1 MHDITATVRPA
12 DAPTASA
19 AGDTAAPTAP
29 ASDAATP
36 PAPAAAPP
44 APTAAPPEAAND
56 TLRDAL
62 IDSRQRWRDLVIQAA
77 DFAFETDEWG
87 RFVFVVPDPAL
98 GWSASTLVGQ
108 PAELLLADGEERT
121 SFNPFRAAVAVRRR
135 RAWLKRGDGGI
146 ASLTFAAA
154 PLLDSQGR
162 VLGARGI
169 GMDVTEYDGHEAQ
182 VAAALRRGEVLDHI
196 LWRMGQEVVA
206 PRMMRGALDALV
218 NALGAEGAAVVTLP
232 ADTGEATLAHQAGG
246 GGTAVL
252 GVAVELLRRG
262 TVAAGLASNEAGH
275 ANNEDGRR
283 VLVASCQPR
292 FGEPSGLAVW
302 RGGGSRPWDNEDRLL
317 LSAAANLIRFV
328 LEHEAIQ
335 REMARQART
344 DPLTG
349 LLNRRSFLEEI
360 ARCAERLD
368 REELPGTLMFV
379 DLDNFKVVNDALG
392 HEMGDQVLMHTATLL
407 RNVLRPTDLVAR
419 LGGDE
424 FAVWMNG
431 VDHMT
436 AAERAEQ
443 LRTQVPREMS
453 ELPGGGSLRLGVSV
467 GIATR
472 SHGSHEPIDS
482 VLRRADMAMYEVKH
496 QGRGHWRVAP
506 ETPA

>member
-1 MHDITATVRPA
+1 MHDTTAPVRP
-12 DAPTASA
+12 
-19 AGDTAAPTAP
+19 GDTASPP
-29 ASDAATP
+29 AVTRDAAAKPQVAGAGATP
-36 PAPAAAPP
+36 PPP
-44 APTAAPPEAAND
+44 AGDN
-56 TLRDAL
+56 LRDAL
-62 IDSRQRWRDLVIQAA
+62 LDSRQRWRDLVIQAA

-98 GWSASTLVGQ
+98 GWSASMLVGQ
-108 PAELLLADGEERT
+108 PAELLLADGAEHS
-121 SFNPFRAAVAVRRR
+121 SFNPFRVGVAVRRR

-154 PLLDSQGR
+154 PLLDAQGR
-162 VLGARGI
+162 VVGARGI
-169 GMDVTEYDGHEAQ
+169 GLDITEYDGHEAQ

-196 LWRMGQEVVA
+196 LWRMGQEVLA

-218 NALGAEGAAVVTLP
+218 NALGAEGAAVVVLP
-232 ADTGEATLAHQAGG
+232 SDTNEATLAHQAGG
-246 GGTAVL
+246 GGTEVL
-252 GVAVELLRRG
+252 K
-262 TVAAGLASNEAGH
+262 VAAGLLQRGATASGQATNY
-275 ANNEDGRR
+275 DGRR

-292 FGEPSGLAVW
+292 FGDPASLAVW
-302 RGGGSRPWDNEDRLL
+302 RASGTRPWDNEDRQLL
-317 LSAAANLIRFV
+317 GAAANLIRFV

-349 LLNRRSFLEEI
+349 LLNRRAFLEEI

-379 DLDNFKVVNDALG
+379 DLDNFKVVNDAMG
-392 HEMGDQVLMHTATLL
+392 HEMGDQVLMHTATML
-407 RNVLRPTDLVAR
+407 RAVVRPTDLVAR

-431 VDHMT
+431 ADHMT

-453 ELPGGGSLRLGVSV
+453 ELAGGNMLRLGVSI

-472 SHGSHEPIDS
+472 RHGTHEPIDS
-482 VLRRADMAMYEVKH
+482 VLRRADMAMYAVKH
-496 QGRGHWRVAP
+496 QGRGHWLVAP
-506 ETPA
+506 EEPA

>member
-1 MHDITATVRPA
+1 MHDT
-12 DAPTASA
+12 
-19 AGDTAAPTAP
+19 TAP
-29 ASDAATP
+29 VRLGEAATP
-36 PAPAAAPP
+36 PATAADTAAPP
-44 APTAAPPEAAND
+44 AATGD
-56 TLRDAL
+56 TPSTVATGDKLRDAL
-62 IDSRQRWRDLVIQAA
+62 LDSRQRWRDLVIQAA

-98 GWSASTLVGQ
+98 GWSASMLVGQ
-108 PAELLLADGEERT
+108 PAELLLADGAERT
-121 SFNPFRAAVAVRRR
+121 SFNPFRASVAVRRR
-135 RAWLKRGDGGI
+135 HAWLKRGDGGV
-146 ASLTFAAA
+146 ATLTFAAA
-154 PLLDSQGR
+154 PLLDPQGR
-162 VLGARGI
+162 VVGARGI
-169 GMDVTEYDGHEAQ
+169 GLDVTEYDGHEAQ

-196 LWRMGQEVVA
+196 LWRLGQEVLA

-232 ADTGEATLAHQAGG
+232 ADTGEPTLTHQAGG

-252 GVAVELLRRG
+252 S
-262 TVAAGLASNEAGH
+262 VAAGLLQRSSGAAGQASND
-275 ANNEDGRR
+275 DGRR

-292 FGEPSGLAVW
+292 FGDPAGLTVW
-302 RGGGSRPWDNEDRLL
+302 RAGGARPWDNEDRLL
-317 LSAAANLIRFV
+317 LAAAANLIRFV

-349 LLNRRSFLEEI
+349 LLNRRAFLEEI

-407 RNVLRPTDLVAR
+407 RKVIRPTDLVAR

-431 VDHMT
+431 ADHMT

-453 ELPGGGSLRLGVSV
+453 ELAGGSSLRLGVSV

-472 SHGSHEPIDS
+472 SHGSQEPIDS
-482 VLRRADMAMYEVKH
+482 VLRRADMAMYDVKR
-496 QGRGHWRVAP
+496 QGRGHWRVAQ
-506 ETPA
+506 EGPA

>member
-1 MHDITATVRPA
+1 MHDT
-12 DAPTASA
+12 
-19 AGDTAAPTAP
+19 TAP
-29 ASDAATP
+29 ARSGDAATP
-36 PAPAAAPP
+36 PAGTHDATASALAVDASGSQRPA
-44 APTAAPPEAAND
+44 TGD
-56 TLRDAL
+56 KLRDAL
-62 IDSRQRWRDLVIQAA
+62 LDSRQRWRDLVIQAA

-98 GWSASTLVGQ
+98 GWSASMLVGQ
-108 PAELLLADGEERT
+108 PAELLLADGAEHA
-121 SFNPFRAAVAVRRR
+121 SFNPFRVGVAVRRR
-135 RAWLKRGDGGI
+135 RAWLKRGDGGV

-154 PLLDSQGR
+154 PLLDSQER
-162 VLGARGI
+162 VVGARGI
-169 GMDVTEYDGHEAQ
+169 ALDVTEYDGHEAQ

-196 LWRMGQEVVA
+196 LWRMGQEVLA

-218 NALGAEGAAVVTLP
+218 NALGAEGAAVVVLP

-252 GVAVELLRRG
+252 GVA
-262 TVAAGLASNEAGH
+262 AGLLQRGAVASGQATND
-275 ANNEDGRR
+275 DGRR

-292 FGEPSGLAVW
+292 FGDLACLAVW
-302 RGGGSRPWDNEDRLL
+302 RAAGTRPWDNEDRQLL
-317 LSAAANLIRFV
+317 AAAANLIRFV

-349 LLNRRSFLEEI
+349 LLNRRAFLEEI

-379 DLDNFKVVNDALG
+379 DIDNFKVVNDALG
-392 HEMGDQVLMHTATLL
+392 HDIGDQVLVHTATLL
-407 RNVLRPTDLVAR
+407 RKVIRPTDLVAR

-431 VDHMT
+431 SDHMT

-453 ELPGGGSLRLGVSV
+453 ELAGSNAPRLGVSI

-472 SHGSHEPIDS
+472 RHGSQEPIDS
-482 VLRRADMAMYEVKH
+482 VLRRADMAMYAVKH
-496 QGRGHWRVAP
+496 QGRGHWLVAP
-506 ETPA
+506 EEPA

>member
-1 MHDITATVRPA
+1 MVSRDKETDASMHDTTAQVRP
-12 DAPTASA
+12 
-19 AGDTAAPTAP
+19 GDTASPP
-29 ASDAATP
+29 ALARDGDAP
-36 PAPAAAPP
+36 PAPAGNPAAQP
-44 APTAAPPEAAND
+44 AATED
-56 TLRDAL
+56 RLRDAL
-62 IDSRQRWRDLVIQAA
+62 LDSRQRWRDLVIQAA

-108 PAELLLADGEERT
+108 PAELLLADGAAHT
-121 SFNPFRAAVAVRRR
+121 SFNPFRVGVAVRRR
-135 RAWLKRGDGGI
+135 RAWLKRGDGGV

-154 PLLDSQGR
+154 PLLDVQGR
-162 VLGARGI
+162 VVGARGI
-169 GMDVTEYDGHEAQ
+169 GLDVTEYDGHAAQ
-182 VAAALRRGEVLDHI
+182 VAGALRRGEVLDHI
-196 LWRMGQEVVA
+196 LWRMGQEVLA

-232 ADTGEATLAHQAGG
+232 ADATEPELAHQAGG

-252 GVAVELLRRG
+252 SVAGDLLRRG
-262 TVAAGLASNEAGH
+262 ADGANHASNS
-275 ANNEDGRR
+275 DGRR
-283 VLVASCQPR
+283 VLIVPCQPR
-292 FGEPSGLAVW
+292 FGDPACLAVW
-302 RGGGSRPWDNEDRLL
+302 RAAGSRPWDNEDRLL

-349 LLNRRSFLEEI
+349 LLNRRAFLEEI

-379 DLDNFKVVNDALG
+379 DLDNFKVVNDAMG
-392 HEMGDQVLMHTATLL
+392 HEMGDQVLVHTAGML
-407 RNVLRPTDLVAR
+407 RNVVRPTDLVAR

-431 VDHMT
+431 ADHMT

-453 ELPGGGSLRLGVSV
+453 ELGGGNSLRLGVSI

-472 SHGSHEPIDS
+472 RHGSLEPIDS

-506 ETPA
+506 EGST